1 MTDPSCAFEFTDLID
16 RYDALILDVYG
27 VLVDLSGAL
36 PGAVGWIDALNR
48 AGKPYWLASNTAA
61 RLPESAARRYQAF
74 GLDIPAERIL
84 SAGMLL
90 RPHFDAHGLA
100 GSRVRVLGPEDSE
113 TYVTRAGGRIA
124 APGEDFDV
132 LVVAD
137 QAGFPFVDSLDE
149 ILSRLVG
156 AFDAGRRLPML
167 LPNPDRIYPT
177 GRGIGFTAG
186 AIADL
191 IEGVLAQRY
200 PGQDGLRFTRL
211 GKPHPGLFE
220 EVVRR
225 AGSRH
230 LLMVGDQLETD
241 ILGAFWFGIDSALVP
256 GLLTGAKR
264 SLGGVAPTYVLTRGD
279 G

>member
-1 MTDPSCAFEFTDLID
+1 MTDLSRCLEFTDLID

-36 PGAVGWIDALNR
+36 PGAVDWIDTLNR
-48 AGKPYWLASNTAA
+48 RGKPYWLASNTAA

-74 GLDIPAERIL
+74 GLDIPAERML

-90 RPHFDAHGLA
+90 RPYFAEHGLA
-100 GSRVRVLGPEDSE
+100 GSRVRVLGPEDSQA
-113 TYVTRAGGRIA
+113 YVVRAGGRIA
-124 APGEDFDV
+124 APGEPFDV

-137 QAGFPFVDSLDE
+137 QAGFPFVESVDE
-149 ILSRLVG
+149 VLSHLVEVI
-156 AFDAGRRLPML
+156 DAGRRLPML

-211 GKPHPGLFE
+211 GKPYPGLFE

-225 AGSRH
+225 AGSRK
-230 LLMVGDQLETD
+230 LVMVGDQLETD
-241 ILGAFWFGIDSALVP
+241 ILGAVRFGIDSALVP

-264 SLGGVAPTYVLTRGD
+264 TLDGVAPTYVLTRG
-279 G
+279 GC